1 MESSRGQEISI
12 LNWKWGY
19 VIVLCKFMTNM
30 AVGITKAFGV
40 LLPVMVERFNRNYA
54 TVGFICSLPGTI
66 MLFSGP
72 FVSLV
77 LQRVDH
83 RIVAMLGGVISGT
96 FLVSCGFISNI
107 TGLGFTLALTGIG
120 RCCAFLPIALLMNQ
134 YFKENF
140 VLMNTIASYG
150 STVGVM
156 FLPVIAERSL
166 EAYGYSGVFMILGAI
181 MFHKVAGGAAIR
193 KPIFSV
199 NDNTT
204 RQSGSEQDPSE
215 VIRHE
220 PSEDDDEEDGI
231 EGGDQMTKLKDELR
245 DDTDQGPALAESR
258 FHTKENLENT
268 ETLNAAIVI
277 NDTKRYEEDKGI
289 LIDDDNEEH
298 VSLLNSACDHPG
310 EVGDLPDASRSGQ
323 DDSEKYNLCSS
334 FISRC
339 KLFMTK
345 EALFLMCLPATYL
358 RAYSFE
364 AWVLYLVPHAEQ
376 IGITPSRAV
385 FLSSIGGIGGIIG
398 RTIAVILLVKKVH
411 MFKIYIIVGCIAS
424 LSFFFDFVGES
435 FIIRS
440 VWAFLQGLCFF
451 VLDTADAT
459 FLKLT
464 LVDESNFSF
473 GLGLVM
479 LIHGSG
485 NISAGLLTGALFDV
499 IQSYTIVFMMIGIPV
514 LFFTI
519 NVVVISVLLNRRV
532 KSKHV

>member
-1 MESSRGQEISI
+1 
-12 LNWKWGY
+12 
-19 VIVLCKFMTNM
+19 
-30 AVGITKAFGV
+30 
-40 LLPVMVERFNRNYA
+40 
-54 TVGFICSLPGTI
+54 
-66 MLFSGP
+66 
-72 FVSLV
+72 
-77 LQRVDH
+77 
-83 RIVAMLGGVISGT
+83 
-96 FLVSCGFISNI
+96 
-107 TGLGFTLALTGIG
+107 
-120 RCCAFLPIALLMNQ
+120 MNQ
-134 YFKENF
+134 YFKENY

-150 STVGVM
+150 STAGVM

-199 NDNTT
+199 KNNTT
-204 RQSGSEQDPSE
+204 GQNGRDQDPSE

-231 EGGDQMTKLKDELR
+231 EGGDQMPTSKDEPR
-245 DDTDQGPALAESR
+245 YDTDQGQALAENR

-277 NDTKRYEEDKGI
+277 NDTKRYEEDKGV
-289 LIDDDNEEH
+289 LIDDDNCEER

-310 EVGDLPDASRSGQ
+310 EVGDLPNASRSGQ
-323 DDSEKYNLCSS
+323 NDSEKYNFCSS

-339 KLFMTK
+339 KMFMTK
-345 EALFLMCLPATYL
+345 EALFLMCLPANYF
-358 RAYSFE
+358 RAYSFG
-364 AWVLYLVPHAEQ
+364 AWVLFLVPHAEQ
-376 IGITPSRAV
+376 LGITPSRAV
-385 FLSSIGGIGGIIG
+385 FLSSIGGISGIIG

-411 MFKIYIIVGCIAS
+411 MLKIYITVGFITS
-424 LSFFFDFVGES
+424 LSFFLDFVGES

-440 VWAFLQGLCFF
+440 VWAFIQGLCFF
-451 VLDTADAT
+451 VLDTSDAT

-479 LIHGSG
+479 LMHGSG

-499 IQSYTIVFMMIGIPV
+499 IQSYTIVFMMTGIPV

-519 NVVVISVLLNRRV
+519 NTVVISVLLNRRV
-532 KSKHV
+532 KSKQV

>member
-1 MESSRGQEISI
+1 
-12 LNWKWGY
+12 
-19 VIVLCKFMTNM
+19 M
-30 AVGITKAFGV
+30 ASGITKAFGV

-83 RIVAMLGGVISGT
+83 RIVAMLGGVISGV
-96 FLVSCGFISNI
+96 FLVACGFISNI
-107 TGLGFTLALTGIG
+107 TGLGITLAITGIG
-120 RCCAFLPIALLMNQ
+120 RCCAYLPIALLMNQ
-134 YFKENF
+134 YFKKNF

-150 STVGVM
+150 ATVGVM

-193 KPIFSV
+193 KPIFNV
-199 NDNTT
+199 KDNITG
-204 RQSGSEQDPSE
+204 QSDQDPSE

-231 EGGDQMTKLKDELR
+231 EGGDQTTTLKDESR
-245 DDTDQGPALAESR
+245 NDTDQGQALAESL
-258 FHTKENLENT
+258 FHTQENLENT

-277 NDTKRYEEDKGI
+277 NDTKRYEEDKGV
-289 LIDDDNEEH
+289 LIDGDNCEER

-310 EVGDLPDASRSGQ
+310 EVGDLPNASRSGQ
-323 DDSEKYNLCSS
+323 NNHSEKYNLCSS

-345 EALFLMCLPATYL
+345 EALFLMCLPATYF

-376 IGITPSRAV
+376 LGITPSRAV
-385 FLSSIGGIGGIIG
+385 FLSSIGGISGIIG

-411 MFKIYIIVGCIAS
+411 MFKIYITVGFITS

-499 IQSYTIVFMMIGIPV
+499 IQSYTIVFMMTGIPV

-519 NVVVISVLLNRRV
+519 NTVVISVLLNRRE
-532 KSKHV
+532 KAKHV